1 MRSQG
6 QRIFLDTFVDYKS
19 QIKEQSNTINQLNLS
34 NSQLFNS
41 YQTINTQLKALTYKY
56 NDLEF
61 NFMI

>member
-19 QIKEQSNTINQLNLS
+19 QIKEQSNAINQLNLS